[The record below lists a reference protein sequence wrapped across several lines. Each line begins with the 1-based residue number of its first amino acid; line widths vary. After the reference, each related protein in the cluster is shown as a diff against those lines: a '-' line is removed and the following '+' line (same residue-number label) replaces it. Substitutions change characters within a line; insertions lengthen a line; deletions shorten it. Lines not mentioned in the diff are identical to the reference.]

1 MSSSFPFSLPST
13 PDSYDEME
21 VDYDGQLPSSTAAG
35 IDNEDPMDVDNEV
48 QNIAPRTPFRDI
60 TARIE
65 NASAQ
70 ARPAIP
76 AVTVPLHAGAIL
88 IISKGVKGPDKVDAK
103 IGEINKDCENL
114 LQETVKKAAITLR
127 DGAEMNLVSKLPFP
141 NDWNAMDIKS
151 RTNLLVQSVTIC
163 MTSTYPNFQFLRAFM
178 EENGNAR
185 STKVL
190 FEPQSINDRDARVRV
205 KISAEV
211 EKMTKRDDQYKAK
224 LHRSSAPSNYKTV
237 SDDFKYIPSR
247 PFEEEMLRKA
257 FDMINITEPRAD
269 QLITSQELIFD
280 STKKY
285 YAHFVPTGAGK
296 SAIYLVAALA
306 LHKVI
311 FAVFPLVGLSED
323 QYKTIKDL
331 DKFGAFIPHQMSK
344 SELEHFQDKLGTI
357 TTWPITRRPIVVV
370 VTESSLASLKSQI
383 SHLSKHDL
391 ISLMVLDETH
401 LIVEDGQRF
410 RPKLYQNIKSAV
422 STIHPS
428 SAKVVCFTA
437 SPDKKMYE
445 DLEVLLGHVRSYI
458 MGKSNESKIV
468 YPICYRMQRYSESNY
483 RPAFGGPRARS
494 CGQESD
500 HLH

>member
-311 FAVFPLVGLSED
+311 FAVSLW
-323 QYKTIKDL
+323 L
-331 DKFGAFIPHQMSK
+331 DYPRISRRRSK
-344 SELEHFQDKLGTI
+344 SWINSE
-357 TTWPITRRPIVVV
+357 P
-370 VTESSLASLKSQI
+370 S
-383 SHLSKHDL
+383 
-391 ISLMVLDETH
+391 
-401 LIVEDGQRF
+401 
-410 RPKLYQNIKSAV
+410 YCIK
-422 STIHPS
+422 
-428 SAKVVCFTA
+428 
-437 SPDKKMYE
+437 
-445 DLEVLLGHVRSYI
+445 
-458 MGKSNESKIV
+458 
-468 YPICYRMQRYSESNY
+468 
-483 RPAFGGPRARS
+483 
-494 CGQESD
+494 
-500 HLH
+500 